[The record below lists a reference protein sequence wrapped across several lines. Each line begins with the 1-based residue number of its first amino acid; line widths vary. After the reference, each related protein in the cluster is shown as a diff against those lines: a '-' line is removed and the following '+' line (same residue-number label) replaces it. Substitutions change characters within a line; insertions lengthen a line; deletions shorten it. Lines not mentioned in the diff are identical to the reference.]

1 MIVTTHKPKFDLFN
15 PTESH
20 LSLRESVSNFAEREM
35 DLQATEHDEKETF
48 NLPLF
53 KRLGSELGLFGI
65 TIPEEAG
72 GHGLDPLA
80 SVIVHEEMSRFDPAF
95 TLSYLAHEVLFVNNF
110 YYSSNDE
117 QQSIYLSKVLSAEWI
132 GGMGMTE
139 PGAGTDVLGMSTVA
153 KKVGNKYI
161 LNGTKQYITN
171 GSTSSVFVVYAK
183 LDSINNRKTTAFIVE
198 SSYKGFSVGKKEE
211 KMGMRGSPTTQLIFE
226 DCEVPES
233 NLLGVEDG
241 ALTHM
246 MRNLEIERVTLAAQ
260 SLGIARRCIDIMCDY
275 SMRYRE
281 AFGKKLSEFGQI
293 QRMIAESYADLAAA
307 RALVYQVASEIHPDS
322 RSSLGAASAKLVAT
336 QMGERVSRNAI
347 QVLGGYGY
355 CREYPVERLHRDS
368 ILLSIGGGTN
378 EAMQKNIVSD
388 LRRMYI

>member
-1 MIVTTHKPKFDLFN
+1 MIATTHKPKFDLFN

-72 GHGLDPLA
+72 GLGLDPLA

-110 YYSSNDE
+110 YYSSNEE
-117 QQSIYLSKVLSAEWI
+117 QQSRYLSKVLSAEWI

-307 RALVYQVASEIHPDS
+307 RALVYQVASEIHPDN

-388 LRRMYI
+388 LRRMYT

>member
-1 MIVTTHKPKFDLFN
+1 MIATTHKPKFDLFN

-117 QQSIYLSKVLSAEWI
+117 QQSRYLSKVLSAEWI

-307 RALVYQVASEIHPDS
+307 RALVYQVASEIHPDN